1 MLCNYAMYVICTNV
15 HRLLGIPAVCR
26 QRLHQKET
34 RSHHTQCPRSHSS
47 TPPHDPHMRLSHPP
61 VWCLHSGMTLNGKGE
76 DVSLNLYKA
85 YSERATCTN
94 FIITIKPV
102 HYDYRYAYCLMTC
115 WQIATDNCTEV
126 TWTSK
131 STLERTTLS
140 LHNIYIRAKIG
151 WGLSPASKRLMSKE
165 ASNMYIAACNN

>member
-1 MLCNYAMYVICTNV
+1 MYVICTNV
-15 HRLLGIPAVCR
+15 HRLLGIQAVCR

-34 RSHHTQCPRSHSS
+34 MSHHTQCPKSHSS
-47 TPPHDPHMRLSHPP
+47 KPLHDPHRRLSHLP

-102 HYDYRYAYCLMTC
+102 HYDDAYCFMTC
-115 WQIATDNCTEV
+115 WQIATANSMGV

-131 STLERTTLS
+131 STLERITLS
-140 LHNIYIRAKIG
+140 LHIYIRAKIG
-151 WGLSPASKRLMSKE
+151 RGLSPASKSLMPKE
-165 ASNMYIAACNN
+165 ASNMYIAACNS